1 VVDLGGNDHPRV
13 GGGQGVDHAGAL
25 GAHGPNQMAV
35 CLHPAVRTDHVQTT
49 WCLAERFSQLRLQ
62 AQPVVVAALHGQQR
76 RPHEHLIGGQGRCR
90 VPWKAEQWGAG
101 NGAEYERLGWP
112 QRHPPGV
119 ELAMAA
125 KHLLEMVVSPNRGAA
140 HGDQGVAVLGGIQ
153 QGAGDGV
160 GAASSAA
167 ASCCD
172 RGGRTMKGM
181 MAATSMIPEI
191 TYSALL

>member
-1 VVDLGGNDHPRV
+1 
-13 GGGQGVDHAGAL
+13 
-25 GAHGPNQMAV
+25 MAV